1 MYQPTIF
8 SENALSN
15 DTFLYQDLIALFDD
29 CFASSFNT
37 RLVKG
42 SDEPVYLPASGSRDY
57 HAIYFAHGYYSSAL
71 HEISHWLIAG
81 EERRKLEDFGYWY
94 VPDGR
99 TAEQQTLFEQV
110 EIKPQAIE
118 WILSTAAGYRFYI
131 SADNLNGEATDA
143 SDFKQAVYQQVIEY
157 SQKGLPE
164 RAEQLRKAISH
175 FYKTPDFINVNLFD
189 LSLI

>member
-1 MYQPTIF
+1 M
-8 SENALSN
+8 SN
-15 DTFLYQDLIALFDD
+15 DTFIYQDLIALFDG
-29 CFASSFNT
+29 CFASAFNT

-42 SDEPVYLPASGSRDY
+42 DDEPVYLPASGSRDY

-81 EERRKLEDFGYWY
+81 EERRKQEDFGYWY

-99 TAEQQTLFEQV
+99 TAEQQNIFEQV

-118 WILSTAAGYRFYI
+118 WVLSTAAGYRFYM
-131 SADNLNGEATDA
+131 SADNLNGEATDT
-143 SDFKQAVYQQVIEY
+143 SDFREAVYKQVTEY

-164 RAEQLRKAISH
+164 RAEKLRKALSQ
-175 FYKTPDFINVNLFD
+175 FYQTPDFINVNLFD
-189 LSLI
+189 LSSI